1 MLNCAA
7 CFFCVIVK
15 IHLKICGHGA
25 ETEWKITDR
34 KLIQA
39 WASVIQVGLVFYVP

>member
-15 IHLKICGHGA
+15 IHPKICGHGA

-34 KLIQA
+34 KLIH
-39 WASVIQVGLVFYVP
+39 ASVIQVGLVFYVL